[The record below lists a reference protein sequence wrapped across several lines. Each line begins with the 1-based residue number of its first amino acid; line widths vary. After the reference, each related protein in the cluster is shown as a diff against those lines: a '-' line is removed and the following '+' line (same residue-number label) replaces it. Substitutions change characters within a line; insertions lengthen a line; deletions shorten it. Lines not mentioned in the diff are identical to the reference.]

1 MSRTART
8 ASEQPSAAPS
18 STVAPEREPLRQ
30 RTIVLAHPLRVGF
43 LTTIGVLLAIML
55 GLAVSNLSTVFI
67 YLLFAVFLSL
77 AIEPVVAWCSRHGI
91 SRPWAIVIV
100 FLAVFIVLAAVLAFA
115 IPVLVNQI
123 ARFATSVP
131 ALIEDFQAS
140 PFFGRLEDVFGPGLG
155 GLLEDLQAFV
165 SDPSNIA
172 AIGGGALKVGVTVAT
187 TISGAII
194 VIVLTLYF
202 VATMPV
208 IKESMYRLA
217 PARSRARLADLT
229 EQITDAIGGYTSGM
243 VTLAFVNACFTGI
256 LYVVLGLPFPPLMMA
271 TAFLITLIPLI
282 GSVLFW
288 VIGTVLALF
297 ADPVN
302 AVVFAIAYLIYM
314 QIEAYLLTPRVMNRA
329 VSVPGSLVVIGALVG
344 GTLLGLLGALIAVP
358 VTASFLLI
366 IKQIWIPHQDAQ
378 V

>member
-1 MSRTART
+1 MRRRVSTRMFGPEQVEDPPQRDSARPR
-8 ASEQPSAAPS
+8 A
-18 STVAPEREPLRQ
+18 
-30 RTIVLAHPLRVGF
+30 IVLAHPLRVGF
-43 LTTIGVLLAIML
+43 LTTVGVLLAIML
-55 GLAVSNLSTVFI
+55 GVAVSNLSTVLI

-91 SRPWAIVIV
+91 SRAWAIVMV
-100 FLAVFIVLAAVLAFA
+100 FLVVFIIVAAMLAFA
-115 IPVLVNQI
+115 IPVLVNQVS
-123 ARFATSVP
+123 RFATSVP
-131 ALIEDFQAS
+131 ALIDTFSTS
-140 PFFGRLEDVFGPGLG
+140 PLFVRMEGVFGPGLG
-155 GLLEDLQAFV
+155 GLLDDLQGFV

-172 AIGGGALKVGVTVAT
+172 AIGGGALKIGISVAT
-187 TISGAII
+187 AISGTVI

-217 PARSRARLADLT
+217 PARSRARLADMT

-243 VTLAFVNACFTGI
+243 VTLAFINACVTGI
-256 LYVVLGLPFPPLMMA
+256 LYVVLALPFPPLMMA

-288 VIGTVLALF
+288 AIGTVLALF
-297 ADPVN
+297 ADPVH
-302 AVVFAIAYLIYM
+302 AVIFAVAYLVYM

-366 IKQIWIPHQDAQ
+366 IKQIWIPHQDQQ